1 MAKKIALGLAGVL
14 GVYVF
19 FAASRG
25 VALIRTGN
33 GPVQILGIAI
43 LALTGL
49 GAYLVYRELR
59 FGFKT
64 AELGRNIAEVELP
77 TRDLDSE
84 ALDSYLEHAMERAQ
98 VEPENWE
105 VWYCIALGYHLHTD
119 RKLARESMRYAVQ
132 LYQKSSKN

>member
-14 GVYVF
+14 AVYVF

-25 VALIRTGN
+25 VVLIRTGN

-105 VWYCIALGYHLHTD
+105 VWYGIALGYHLHTD